1 MSTAFDTSI
10 MSVLMSA
17 EQGEL
22 YALLDGARDDAV
34 HAFTRESGCPWVYL
48 EEAVVEA
55 SYEVCAPRLIAL
67 GRRPSPALERLLAQ
81 GWGHSW
87 GVFVRT
93 KAGFGRLRRHLRT
106 LSSVKLPN
114 GRVAQF
120 RFYDPRVLRL
130 YLPTCTADELALMFG
145 PVLEYLME
153 AETPGRLCRF
163 ARIDRPQDEEEDDDE
178 QASS

>member
-1 MSTAFDTSI
+1 MSTAFDASSI

-22 YALLDGARDDAV
+22 YAVLDGARDPAV
-34 HAFTRESGCPWVYL
+34 HAFTREAGCPWVYI
-48 EEAVVEA
+48 EDAVVEA
-55 SYEVCAPRLIAL
+55 SYEVAAPRIVAL

-130 YLPTCTADELALMFG
+130 YLPTCTADEFALMFG
-145 PVLEYLME
+145 PILEYFME
-153 AETPGRLCRF
+153 AEEPGRLCRF
-163 ARIDRPQDEEEDDDE
+163 ARIERPRDDDTLE
-178 QASS
+178 ADDEL